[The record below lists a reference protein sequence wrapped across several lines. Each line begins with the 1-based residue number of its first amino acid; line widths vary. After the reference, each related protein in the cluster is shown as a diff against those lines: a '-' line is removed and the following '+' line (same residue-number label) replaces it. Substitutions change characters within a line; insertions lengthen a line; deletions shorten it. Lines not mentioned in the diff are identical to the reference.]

1 MDKNALVEKIKKIVE
16 PITSEL
22 SYELYYVEYVKENG
36 DFYLR
41 IYIDKEEGRV
51 SLNDCEAVS
60 RRVSEVLD
68 AEDPIESAYYLEVSS
83 PGLFRSLHTKK
94 HFEKVLGKEN
104 VLEQRAPKMGV
115 ESFAYFANERPAAF
129 YFLGSGNKEKNTTQP
144 AHSNLFDIDEDCLT
158 IGASIQAT
166 AVFDYLNK

>member
-1 MDKNALVEKIKKIVE
+1 MDKNALVENIEKLVE

-83 PGLFRSLHTKK
+83 PGLFRSLHTKR
-94 HFEKVLGKEN
+94 HFEKVLGKE
-104 VLEQRAPKMGV
+104 VLVKFSGSIEGQKSVKGILKEVTDEFIVV
-115 ESFAYFANERPAAF
+115 ESDKEFKIPNDKIKCANLEGE
-129 YFLGSGNKEKNTTQP
+129 L
-144 AHSNLFDIDEDCLT
+144 
-158 IGASIQAT
+158 
-166 AVFDYLNK
+166 

>member
-1 MDKNALVEKIKKIVE
+1 MDKNVLVEKIEKLVE

-22 SYELYYVEYVKENG
+22 SYELYYTEYVKENG

-68 AEDPIESAYYLEVSS
+68 AEDPIENAYYLEVSS

-94 HFEKVLGKEN
+94 HFEKVLGKE
-104 VLEQRAPKMGV
+104 VLVKFNGSLEGQKSVKGILKEVNDEFIVV
-115 ESFAYFANERPAAF
+115 ESDKEFKITNDKIKCANLEGE
-129 YFLGSGNKEKNTTQP
+129 L
-144 AHSNLFDIDEDCLT
+144 
-158 IGASIQAT
+158 
-166 AVFDYLNK
+166 

>member
-83 PGLFRSLHTKK
+83 PGLFRSFHTK
-94 HFEKVLGKEN
+94 
-104 VLEQRAPKMGV
+104 
-115 ESFAYFANERPAAF
+115 
-129 YFLGSGNKEKNTTQP
+129 
-144 AHSNLFDIDEDCLT
+144 
-158 IGASIQAT
+158 
-166 AVFDYLNK
+166 